1 MKDPADEFIEQSRR
15 EAAER
20 LQATYD
26 EYQRNLH
33 AMQTG
38 VAYEQSNGST
48 DGSPKHLRVGV
59 NAAMIHEAAIVG
71 LLVAKGIFTEQEFAE
86 SLVNESRKEV
96 DRYEKRLSE
105 RYGGAKISLG

>member
-1 MKDPADEFIEQSRR
+1 MKDDEL
-15 EAAER
+15 
-20 LQATYD
+20 LQAAYD

-48 DGSPKHLRVGV
+48 DGSSKHLRVGV

-71 LLVAKGIFTEQEFAE
+71 LLVAKGVCTEQEFANA
-86 SLVNESRKEV
+86 LVTESRKEV
-96 DRYEKRLSE
+96 ERYENRLRE
-105 RYGGAKISLG
+105 RYGANIKLR